1 MSLTFVHIFRAIP
14 ACPGLWAE
22 ARVGAQPI
30 LASAPILTLVPSTVI
45 RIHLTAWASETL
57 GAEAEVEG
65 GVSPWNQLTGAPIG
79 TTRRGA
85 GSWLEL
91 TVWIFPPSGAETPER
106 SQGVMAG
113 SALGAGPRVQE
124 TLIDIMFTGMT
135 LEARWAAALDLGVCG
150 QTHPSVDA
158 GIG

>member
-1 MSLTFVHIFRAIP
+1 M
-14 ACPGLWAE
+14 
-22 ARVGAQPI
+22 
-30 LASAPILTLVPSTVI
+30 
-45 RIHLTAWASETL
+45 

-65 GVSPWNQLTGAPIG
+65 GVSPWNQVTGAPIG
-79 TTRRGA
+79 TARRGA

-91 TVWIFPPSGAETPER
+91 TAWTLLPSGAVTPER

-113 SALGAGPRVQE
+113 SAFGAGPWVQE
-124 TLIDIMFTGMT
+124 TLIDIMFAGMT

-150 QTHPSVDA
+150 QTHPSIDA